1 MHNVFFV
8 SCLDWKVPIDW
19 EEYDVTP
26 IKSPDGKTRIPSD
39 VIESV
44 TRNKI
49 GLKGPLGTPIGKG
62 HTSLNLMLRK

>member
-1 MHNVFFV
+1 MCVFMFLAV
-8 SCLDWKVPIDW
+8 YWKVPIDW

-26 IKSPDGKTRIPSD
+26 IKGPDGRTRIPTD

-44 TRNKI
+44 NRNKI